1 MSKSIREHLATP
13 DTCYVSTTSGYSMWP
28 MLRDRRDRVVIRS
41 VDGQRLARHELPLY
55 VRPDGTY
62 VLHRILARR
71 DGYYVIRGDNT
82 YVKEKIPDERIVGV
96 MTEFYRG
103 KRHVLASDRG
113 YRRYAAFWQT
123 IYPLRLPFHWLHRAA
138 SFCKHRVLCI
148 FGKRQP
154 SNGT

>member
-13 DTCYVSTTSGYSMWP
+13 DSCYVSTTSGYSMWP

-82 YVKEKIPDERIVGV
+82 FVRERVPQEWVIGYV
-96 MTEFYRG
+96 TEFYRG
-103 KRHVLASDRG
+103 DRHVTVDSRA
-113 YRRYAAFWQT
+113 YRAYVVLWRLIF
-123 IYPLRLPFHWLHRAA
+123 PLRLAWHFLRRALGA
-138 SFCKHRVLCI
+138 IRRRVRGLL
-148 FGKRQP
+148 GRTEK
-154 SNGT
+154 TAD